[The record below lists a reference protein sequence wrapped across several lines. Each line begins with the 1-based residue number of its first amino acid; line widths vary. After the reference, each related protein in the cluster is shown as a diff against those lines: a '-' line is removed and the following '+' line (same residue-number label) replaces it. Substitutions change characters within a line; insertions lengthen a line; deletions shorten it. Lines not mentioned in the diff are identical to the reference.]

1 MPEALAFRARA
12 CLCGLASAALLWA
25 LAFGATVAAAQE
37 PAPRHWDQQ
46 AAGTLLVYIE
56 RIDSHGL
63 DPSDYEPAALEQ
75 AIASGDASALE
86 RQATESFSRVAVDL
100 AVGHVRPGKRGRYY
114 IASDTVDPGRIARLI
129 DTAIAARSV
138 ALVLDALAPPNR
150 QYAALRAALARLAPE
165 QAEERRKIEVS
176 LERWRWLPRELG
188 SRHLLVNIPEY
199 RVRLFEGAREAASH
213 RIIVGK
219 PQTPTPQFSAMVNA
233 VILNPS
239 WHVPQSIIA
248 ESVGRL
254 VRTNPSLARARG
266 YTWAWDK
273 FGKLQVTQRPGPQN
287 ALGQIKLD
295 MPNAFSVYLH
305 DTPSKELFDREDRT
319 FSHGCIRTEA
329 PFDLAV
335 RLLASPEWSRG
346 SIDDAVAA
354 QRTRRVALSVPVP
367 VYAVYLTAVSGTDGA
382 VRYLDDPY
390 RLDAAIHAQL
400 NDGH

>member
-138 ALVLDALAPPNR
+138 ALVLDASRKPP
-150 QYAALRAALARLAPE
+150 ADG
-165 QAEERRKIEVS
+165 RRHRHRGTIDEPNPLNETGEPDEYPANPGEPGEPV
-176 LERWRWLPRELG
+176 EPRGL
-188 SRHLLVNIPEY
+188 
-199 RVRLFEGAREAASH
+199 
-213 RIIVGK
+213 
-219 PQTPTPQFSAMVNA
+219 
-233 VILNPS
+233 
-239 WHVPQSIIA
+239 
-248 ESVGRL
+248 
-254 VRTNPSLARARG
+254 
-266 YTWAWDK
+266 
-273 FGKLQVTQRPGPQN
+273 
-287 ALGQIKLD
+287 
-295 MPNAFSVYLH
+295 
-305 DTPSKELFDREDRT
+305 
-319 FSHGCIRTEA
+319 
-329 PFDLAV
+329 
-335 RLLASPEWSRG
+335 
-346 SIDDAVAA
+346 
-354 QRTRRVALSVPVP
+354 
-367 VYAVYLTAVSGTDGA
+367 
-382 VRYLDDPY
+382 
-390 RLDAAIHAQL
+390 
-400 NDGH
+400 